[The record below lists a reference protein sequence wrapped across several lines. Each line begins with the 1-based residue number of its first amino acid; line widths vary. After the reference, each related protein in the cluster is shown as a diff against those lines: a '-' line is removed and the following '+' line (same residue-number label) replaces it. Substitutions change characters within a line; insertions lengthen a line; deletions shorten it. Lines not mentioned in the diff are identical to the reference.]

1 MLDVNDTLNPG
12 YTQDGEKRLRT
23 KVACDYCRKRKSKC
37 NGEQPCSKCL
47 DKNRNCTYT
56 FVQKERKRKQ
66 RKPTA
71 GAENKNNGAIR
82 KARTTSAATIRQLT
96 SRINVLESLLGR
108 LVDRLDPNVKSELS
122 EELQS
127 SSFTNGN
134 NDSREKHNGSSS
146 NSSDNGD
153 DEEND
158 FQEAH
163 EGGDSDDKNNSD
175 GSVEYN
181 HNDENSK
188 QIDTKSSN
196 DNEVRKLRD
205 MLAPAEKSCVSNIKN
220 RLMQYFGSHALF
232 FSISGRA
239 VEWLRSR
246 VQGSNAN
253 NMNDIFAPL
262 RHVPLSLNDAVQKST
277 KLLNGPDVET
287 DKKRQFDDLEK
298 SLIFEI
304 IDKYYKDLYWAP
316 FLCDVS
322 TIREL
327 FQIYFYG
334 AQRNDAAILGNIT
347 YSDLLIM
354 NIALVLCLANIS
366 RDDVIDSLEYP
377 NLSTKSISYL
387 QSELLNKLFQNAMGA
402 YGKVSRN
409 SDGIR
414 SLQGLALLIL
424 YFEINFVTDF
434 HVNYSITSVL
444 IRYAK
449 ELGIHRVET
458 LNNDNGVEA
467 TLKRKLWWFCEY
479 KGVDITYKS
488 GKPILIDMD
497 DVTTLTEVDDF
508 FMSVPTT
515 LFLDGKY
522 LENANDI
529 VLNSQIHGG
538 EYYFAYF
545 LLILSRIKAKS
556 YAKIYSKLPTN
567 INIQAALTFV
577 NEFDYDLRILTNL
590 MLPILAATTTI
601 SSPNSTTV
609 KNPLNLSEGCFN
621 YFKVEL
627 LLSQYA
633 HQLSINRV
641 PFVKSFGINDSRL
654 IPYGNQSLA
663 GARSML
669 ELIKDIGLLKIS
681 QRMYS
686 ALSFYPLAA
695 FCSLLGNCLVF
706 PSEPSAVDDSVLL
719 ANVAISFFGLEG
731 CNNKIDNKR
740 SIYDILVRLLLRVL
754 IDALKNLAKVDLY
767 EKIPKLEYHINS
779 MFTLFPEV
787 FANQQDQIISLM
799 SERNSNNEN
808 ANQHSNMIE
817 NGSSSIGCSSSS
829 TSSSNTIIDSDYQ
842 KMDLDVKNS
851 TSLPQSFMNTPGML
865 NIDNGNMML
874 MNGNYDLFS
883 NINFE
888 NIMSD
893 ETFNNMIFSEL
904 NELPDFFNSPS
915 LGFNEQNI

>member
-1 MLDVNDTLNPG
+1 MLETNDTLNPV

-37 NGEQPCSKCL
+37 NGEQPCSKCS

-66 RKPTA
+66 RKSTTA
-71 GAENKNNGAIR
+71 GVENKNNGAVR
-82 KARTTSAATIRQLT
+82 KARTTSAATIRHLT
-96 SRINVLESLLGR
+96 SRINVLENLLGR
-108 LVDRLDPNVKSELS
+108 LVDKLDPTVKSELS
-122 EELQS
+122 DELQS
-127 SSFTNGN
+127 TSLTNDN
-134 NDSREKHNGSSS
+134 NDSRERHNRSSS

-153 DEEND
+153 EDDEEND
-158 FQEAH
+158 LQEAH
-163 EGGDSDDKNNSD
+163 ESGDSD
-175 GSVEYN
+175 GSINYN
-181 HNDENSK
+181 HNNESNK
-188 QIDTKSSN
+188 QIDTKDSN
-196 DNEVRKLRD
+196 ENEVRKLRD

-253 NMNDIFAPL
+253 NMHDIFAPL

-277 KLLNGPDVET
+277 KLLNGPEVET

-298 SLIFEI
+298 PLIFEI
-304 IDKYYKDLYWAP
+304 IDKYYKNLYWAP

-354 NIALVLCLANIS
+354 NIAIVLCLASIS
-366 RDDVIDSLEYP
+366 KDDVFESLEYP
-377 NLSTKSISYL
+377 TLSTKSISYL
-387 QSELLNKLFQNAMGA
+387 QGELLNKLFQNAMGA
-402 YGKVSRN
+402 YGKVSRS

-458 LNNDNGVEA
+458 LNNDNGIDA

-488 GKPILIDMD
+488 GKPILIDME

-515 LFLDGKY
+515 LFLDSKY

-556 YAKIYSKLPTN
+556 YAKVYSKLPMN

-590 MLPILAATTTI
+590 MLPILASPPPKDTTF
-601 SSPNSTTV
+601 
-609 KNPLNLSEGCFN
+609 KNPLNLSEACFN

-663 GARSML
+663 GARFML
-669 ELIKDIGLLKIS
+669 ELIKDIDLLKIS
-681 QRMYS
+681 PRMYS
-686 ALSFYPLAA
+686 TLSFYPLAA

-706 PSEPSAVDDSVLL
+706 PNEPSAVNDSVLL
-719 ANVAISFFGLEG
+719 ASVAISFFRLEG

-767 EKIPKLEYHINS
+767 EKIPELEYHINS

-787 FANQQDQIISLM
+787 FANQQDHIISLM

-808 ANQHSNMIE
+808 SNQYPSMVE
-817 NGSSSIGCSSSS
+817 NGASSTGSGSSGSS

-842 KMDLDVKNS
+842 HMDVDVKNA

-865 NIDNGNMML
+865 NIDNGNVML

-888 NIMSD
+888 NIMTD

-904 NELPDFFNSPS
+904 NQLPDFFNSPS
-915 LGFNEQNI
+915 SGFNEQNI